1 MGPIKNGMKMD
12 KRRKKELTL
21 IMNQMDY
28 INRGM
33 KMDKKKVKQTGV
45 GWNTIQVVLQD
56 YILTGMKM
64 DKKKVK

>member
-33 KMDKKKVKQTGV
+33 KMDKKKVK
-45 GWNTIQVVLQD
+45 
-56 YILTGMKM
+56 
-64 DKKKVK
+64 